1 MNPLSEE
8 FDDYYFTFV
17 GIVHQMGFELVN
29 LDEASTKSVIQVFED
44 EMKLNGSEN
53 VISQDFSA

>member
-17 GIVHQMGFELVN
+17 GIVDQIGFELVN
-29 LDEASTKSVIQVFED
+29 LDEASTRSVIQVFED
-44 EMKLNGSEN
+44 EMQMNE
-53 VISQDFSA
+53 